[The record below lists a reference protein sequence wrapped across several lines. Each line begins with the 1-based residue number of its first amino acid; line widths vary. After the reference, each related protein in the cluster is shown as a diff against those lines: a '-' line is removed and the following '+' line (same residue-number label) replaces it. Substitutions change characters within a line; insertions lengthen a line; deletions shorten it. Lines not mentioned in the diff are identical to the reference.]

1 MKISSKIA
9 VAMLGMAFMGTAV
22 HAQSLDDAKKAI
34 NAEQYQKAKTMLKNL
49 TVSESSKDENY
60 FYLGWVYILQDYPD
74 SAKATFEKGIAVNNK
89 SALNYVGLGA
99 VAHVDKDNA
108 TATTNFNQ
116 AVALAK
122 KDSRPYTYIA
132 KAYLL
137 DPANADAAIAIA
149 TQGKTIN
156 AKDAELDIAQADAY
170 RFELKSTD
178 AYNSYEDALTLDP
191 NSPVATVALGVLW
204 KFSNNFDGAETQFQ
218 AALKIDPNFGPAY
231 REWAETDARW
241 AKTDPTVAVAKL
253 KEAADNY
260 KKYLSLTDASVES
273 QMRYADFL
281 ISSGDYQ
288 TLQQVATGLSKSAN
302 TNLRIYRYLGYAGY
316 ENKDYAAGL
325 TALNVWM
332 TKADP
337 KRIIP
342 RDYLYLGRLQVATG
356 LDSVGVLTLQKAYS
370 LDTTQTGALGDI
382 AKSDYKDKKY
392 KVAGDEYATY
402 AAKSKEA
409 SLTDI
414 FNEGRSYYFA
424 FQQQYSSTAVPKPVA
439 DTSLLT
445 KADSAFTLVQHR
457 TTTPYA
463 PVSQY
468 LAYINDLK
476 ETDHNNIKGLAKP
489 FYEQYIAIVTAKPTL
504 TDNDKKGLASAYD
517 YLARYY
523 EFVTKDMAKATDNYT
538 KAAAADPT
546 DQEASGFLAKH
557 K

>member
-1 MKISSKIA
+1 MKISSKKIA

-34 NAEQYQKAKTMLKNL
+34 NAEQYQKAKSMLKNL
-49 TVSESSKDENY
+49 TGTQSSKDENF

-74 SAKATFEKGIAVNNK
+74 SAKATFEKGIAINNK

-116 AVALAK
+116 AVALSK
-122 KDSRPYTYIA
+122 KDTRTYTYIA

-137 DPANADAAIAIA
+137 DPANADAAITVAQ
-149 TQGKTIN
+149 QGKAISD
-156 AKDAELDIAQADAY
+156 KDPELDIALADAY

-178 AYNSYEDALTLDP
+178 AYNSYEDALTINP
-191 NSPVATVALGVLW
+191 NSPVAIVALGVLW
-204 KFSNNFDGAETQFQ
+204 KFSNNFDGAEGQFQ

-260 KKYLSLTDASVES
+260 KKYLSLTDVSVES

-288 TLQQVATGLSKSAN
+288 TLQQVATDLSKSAN

-325 TALNVWM
+325 TALNTWM

-342 RDYLYLGRLQVATG
+342 RDYLYLGRLQVASG
-356 LDSVGVLTLQKAYS
+356 QDSVGIITLQKAYD
-370 LDTTQTGALGDI
+370 LDTTQVEVLGEI
-382 AKSDYKDKKY
+382 AKSLYKSKKY
-392 KVAGDEYATY
+392 LAAGNQYTIY
-402 AAKSKEA
+402 LSKSKQGT
-409 SLTDI
+409 LTDY
-414 FNEGRSYYFA
+414 FSQGRSYYFA
-424 FQQQYSSTAVPKPVA
+424 YEFPPQGVKP

-445 KADSAFTLVQHR
+445 KADSAFTKVQQKA
-457 TTTPYA
+457 TS
-463 PVSQY
+463 PVAVAALY
-468 LAYINDLK
+468 LAFTNDLK
-476 ETDHNNIKGLAKP
+476 EPDRTNIKGLAKP
-489 FYEQYIAIVTAKPTL
+489 FYEQYIALTLAKPTIAPG
-504 TDNDKKGLASAYD
+504 DKKFLAQAYD
-517 YLARYY
+517 YLGRYY
-523 EFVTKDMAKATDNYT
+523 EFVTKDMAQATDDYT
-538 KAAAADPT
+538 KAAADDPT
-546 DQEASGFLAKH
+546 DAEATAFLAKH